1 MNYYFK
7 GDKLIAFTESL
18 NIESRNKYIQ
28 DEEFCIDENGYN
40 LLTAINPKSV
50 KKIDGQLV
58 LDGKTKI
65 KLLDKKPIDFDDSF
79 DTELFIDLD
88 KLKVAAPFA
97 EQKNTNRPILQGV
110 YVNSNG
116 TIIAS
121 DSFKV
126 YLYDNGESDDYVVL
140 DKDLVKEIC
149 KYTGLQLFRYNKTIA
164 QVFIED
170 LEITITG
177 RLYQGVFPNIY
188 ALVKQ
193 YAASNTSYVLI
204 NKNDFDK
211 HMNIAKYIQ
220 GNSKVCKLENKTISV
235 YDYVDESD
243 VYVNDL
249 QTESNIDF
257 NFILNFDQLKL
268 STSCFTNDVCLLF
281 ADQTHPVVL
290 KEKDDDKIFTLLIP
304 LRSPNGN

>member
-18 NIESRNKYIQ
+18 NIESANDYAQ

-40 LLTAINPKSV
+40 LLTAIKPKTI
-50 KKIDGQLV
+50 KKVDGQLV

-65 KLLDKKPIDFDDSF
+65 KLLDKKPIDFDNNF
-79 DTELFIDLD
+79 DVELFADLD

-110 YVNSNG
+110 YINSNG

-126 YLYDNGESDDYVVL
+126 YLYDNGESNDYVVL

-149 KYTGLQLFRYNKTIA
+149 KYTGLQLLRYNKTIA

-170 LEITITG
+170 LGITITG

-204 NKNDFDK
+204 DK
-211 HMNIAKYIQ
+211 DNFEKHLSIAKFIE
-220 GNSKVCKLENKTISV
+220 GNSKVCKLENQSISV
-235 YDYVDESD
+235 YDFSDESD
-243 VYVNDL
+243 IYVDDL
-249 QTESNIDF
+249 KIENTSNVNF
-257 NFILNFDQLKL
+257 NFILNFEQLKL
-268 STSCFTNDVCLLF
+268 ATSCLDGNVCLCF
-281 ADQTHPVVL
+281 ADQSHPAVL
-290 KEKDDDKIFTLLIP
+290 KGTSNDKIFTLLIP
-304 LRSPNGN
+304 LRNI